1 MASTDTGFT
10 LDLEAAIARVAAGD
24 RLSIE
29 ELTRLADTPDILG
42 LGMLADVVR
51 RRINGTRVSYVR
63 VADVDGRNVTASLPD
78 AAREVRL
85 SAVPDALDDAVDA
98 VAAVKQL
105 AGARRVTGL
114 SWVDVERWASGAGDG
129 AGDGDS
135 AGSGDARAIDTV
147 LRRLRAA
154 GLDALSEVPLDLPGP
169 LAPRL
174 AALAEAG
181 FEGTRLTVV
190 KAAPVTERLEQVL
203 QAAPLLQQFPGIV
216 AVAPL
221 PMTLNPLRPTTGY
234 DDVKLVAL
242 VRVALPEVP
251 HVQVDWLRYGPK
263 LAQVALT
270 FGADDVDNVSAS
282 DDGPEGR
289 RRAPVE
295 ELKKNIE
302 SAGFAAVERDG
313 RFVFLS

>member
-1 MASTDTGFT
+1 MIVVADTSG
-10 LDLEAAIARVAAGD
+10 LVAALDEDHPAQRRAQQALQTAGTVVI
-24 RLSIE
+24 S
-29 ELTRLADTPDILG
+29 PVVLG
-42 LGMLADVVR
+42 E
-51 RRINGTRVSYVR
+51 
-63 VADVDGRNVTASLPD
+63 VDHV
-78 AAREVRL
+78 
-85 SAVPDALDDAVDA
+85 
-98 VAAVKQL
+98 
-105 AGARRVTGL
+105 ARRVLGARAAITLIDDISRWARVGRVVLPAVTADVTALPFRPGTFDVVVAAFVINHLEDPVAGL
-114 SWVDVERWASGAGDG
+114 AEFRRVARRGGVVLASTFSEERAVAKEAVDVVAASYGFVAPDWYNDLQEC
-129 AGDGDS
+129 AQ
-135 AGSGDARAIDTV
+135 AARDV
-147 LRRLRAA
+147 A
-154 GLDALSEVPLDLPGP
+154 GLERS
-169 LAPRL
+169 
-174 AALAEAG
+174 LAEAG